1 MSRVASILVSA
12 FLCAGCVGSVFQS
25 DAKPPDLYRLAPPSS
40 VATGPALAQAISVAR
55 PRAASSLDTNRI
67 AVVTPGHG
75 FDYLAGA
82 RWADAAPQMVQQL
95 LVDGL
100 GGAGGF
106 ATAIGSPSRV
116 PADLLLDTELRRF
129 EAVYASADSAP
140 SIVVELQASL
150 VDTRRGLR
158 LASFD
163 ARAEVAAERNDR
175 RAVVA
180 AFEQAT
186 GRAVADVVERARAA
200 AAASA
205 R

>member
-1 MSRVASILVSA
+1 VSRVASILVSA
-12 FLCAGCVGSVFQS
+12 LLCAGCVGSVLQS
-25 DAKPPDLYRLAPPSS
+25 DAEPPDLYRLDPPSGN
-40 VATGPALAQAISVAR
+40 AAAPALGQAISVAR

-95 LVDGL
+95 LVDVL
-100 GGAGGF
+100 GGPGGF
-106 ATAIGSPSRV
+106 ATAIASPSRV
-116 PADLLLDTELRRF
+116 PADLLLDTELRHF
-129 EAVYASADSAP
+129 EAVYPSADSAP
-140 SIVVELQASL
+140 SVLVELQASL
-150 VDTRRGLR
+150 VDSRRGLR
-158 LASFD
+158 VASFD
-163 ARAEVAAERNDR
+163 AHAEVAAERNDR

-186 GRAVADVVERARAA
+186 GRAVAEVADRARAA

>member
-1 MSRVASILVSA
+1 VSRVASILVSA
-12 FLCAGCVGSVFQS
+12 LLCTGCVGSVFQS
-25 DAKPPDLYRLAPPSS
+25 DAEPPDLYRLDPPSGN
-40 VATGPALAQAISVAR
+40 ATAPALAQAISVAR

-95 LVDGL
+95 LVDVL

-106 ATAIGSPSRV
+106 ATAIASPSGV
-116 PADLLLDTELRRF
+116 PADLLLDTELRHF
-129 EAVYASADSAP
+129 EAVYAGDDSAP
-140 SIVVELQASL
+140 GVVVELQASL

-158 LASFD
+158 VASFD

-175 RAVVA
+175 RAVIA

-186 GRAVADVVERARAA
+186 GRAVADVADRARAA

>member
-1 MSRVASILVSA
+1 MLVSA
-12 FLCAGCVGSVFQS
+12 LLCAGCVGSVFQS
-25 DAKPPDLYRLAPPSS
+25 DAEPPDLYRLDPPSS
-40 VATGPALAQAISVAR
+40 VATGTALAQAIGVAR
-55 PRAASSLDTNRI
+55 PRAASSLDTSRI

-100 GGAGGF
+100 GAPGGF
-106 ATAIGSPSRV
+106 ATAFASPSRV
-116 PADLLLDTELRRF
+116 PADLLLDSELRHF

-158 LASFD
+158 VASFD
-163 ARAEVAAERNDR
+163 AHAEVAAERNDR

-186 GRAVADVVERARAA
+186 GRAVADVAERARAA
-200 AAASA
+200 AAAST

>member
-1 MSRVASILVSA
+1 VRRVASILVSA
-12 FLCAGCVGSVFQS
+12 LLCSACVSSVFQS
-25 DAKPPDLYRLAPPSS
+25 DAEPPDLFRLDPPASN
-40 VATGPALAQAISVAR
+40 ATGPALAQAISVAR

-67 AVVTPGHG
+67 AVVSPGHG

-95 LVDGL
+95 LVDSL
-100 GGAGGF
+100 GAPGGF
-106 ATAIGSPSRV
+106 ATAIASPSRV

-140 SIVVELQASL
+140 SVVVELQASL

-158 LASFD
+158 VASFD

-175 RAVVA
+175 RAVIA
-180 AFEQAT
+180 AFEQAA
-186 GRAVADVVERARAA
+186 GRAVADVAERARAA
-200 AAASA
+200 AGSA

>member
-1 MSRVASILVSA
+1 VSRVASILVSA
-12 FLCAGCVGSVFQS
+12 LLCTGCVGSVFQS
-25 DAKPPDLYRLAPPSS
+25 DAKPPDLYRLDPPSS
-40 VATGPALAQAISVAR
+40 VATGPVLAQAISVAR

-95 LVDGL
+95 LVDVL

-106 ATAIGSPSRV
+106 ATAIASPSGV
-116 PADLLLDTELRRF
+116 PADLLLDTELRHF
-129 EAVYASADSAP
+129 EAVYAGADSAP
-140 SIVVELQASL
+140 SVVVELQASL
-150 VDTRRGLR
+150 VDARRGLR
-158 LASFD
+158 VASFD
-163 ARAEVAAERNDR
+163 AHAEVAAERNDR

-186 GRAVADVVERARAA
+186 GRAVAEVADRARAA